1 MKKIF
6 VAATIGLLFSLT
18 PVANAEIA
26 PSNVVQKPDVNFCAY
41 AIFAQKKL
49 LIRNIINQLE
59 QQLKE
64 NPDDAK
70 TRQKLAAAWHE
81 LGKLNYAAKN
91 YTDALAAFEK
101 AVELAPDNEQF
112 RRDRDDAR
120 DKVNS
125 GAEDDAKRATPKFNG
140 LG

>member
-18 PVANAEIA
+18 PAANAEVA
-26 PSNVVQKPDVNFCAY
+26 PSNVIQKPDVNFCAY

-64 NPDDAK
+64 NPDDA
-70 TRQKLAAAWHE
+70 QAWHE
-81 LGKLNYAAKN
+81 LGKLYFALQK
-91 YTDALAAFEK
+91 YKDALAAFEK

-112 RRDRDDAR
+112 RRDCDDAR

-125 GAEDDAKRATPKFNG
+125 DAEDDAKRATPKFNG

>member
-6 VAATIGLLFSLT
+6 VAATVGLLFSLT
-18 PVANAEIA
+18 PAVNAEVS
-26 PSNVVQKPDVNFCAY
+26 PSNVIQKPDVNFCGY
-41 AIFAQKKL
+41 AIFAQRKQL
-49 LIRNIINQLE
+49 LDKILQL
-59 QQLKE
+59 QKQLKE

-81 LGKLNYAAKN
+81 LGTLNYALQK
-91 YTDALAAFEK
+91 YKDALAAFEK

-125 GAEDDAKRATPKFNG
+125 GAEDDAKRATPKFDG